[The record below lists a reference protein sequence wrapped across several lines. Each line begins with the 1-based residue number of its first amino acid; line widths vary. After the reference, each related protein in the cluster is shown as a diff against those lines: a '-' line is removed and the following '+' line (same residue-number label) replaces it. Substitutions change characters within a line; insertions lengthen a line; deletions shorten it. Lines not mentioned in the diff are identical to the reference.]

1 MKKELCM
8 PLESTDHKQRLSEL
22 SRGLRDLHRALVK
35 AAQTEYEIQWGPVN
49 DPGHLLQLLTKHPE
63 FDWLHQLSE
72 FMVGVDEL
80 LDAELVSE
88 SDQVRPEIRIDG
100 CHVTDY
106 AFVSGHLGIFEA
118 ISRGAAQRS
127 LNSDS
132 ACPCAKSSHLSHEGL
147 QRKARRSVAARRH

>member
-1 MKKELCM
+1 MNKELCM
-8 PLESTDHKQRLSEL
+8 PLESTDHKRRLSEL

-35 AAQTEYEIQWGPVN
+35 AAQTEYEIQSGPVN

-88 SDQVRPEIRIDG
+88 SDLKSVLTAATSLITPSSPDTSEFSKRYLAALHSDPSIVMAHA
-100 CHVTDY
+100 HV
-106 AFVSGHLGIFEA
+106 
-118 ISRGAAQRS
+118 RS
-127 LNSDS
+127 L
-132 ACPCAKSSHLSHEGL
+132 LT
-147 QRKARRSVAARRH
+147 